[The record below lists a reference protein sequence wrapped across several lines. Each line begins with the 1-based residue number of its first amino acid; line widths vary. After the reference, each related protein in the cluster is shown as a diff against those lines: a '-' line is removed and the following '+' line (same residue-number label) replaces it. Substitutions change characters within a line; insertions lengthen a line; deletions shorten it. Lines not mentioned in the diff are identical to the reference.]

1 MKIKIS
7 SRDLKFF
14 LFGIATMFII
24 VIIFDWNDFVKGFKD
39 GYNDQQNNTN
49 IENTK

>member
-1 MKIKIS
+1 MKIS

-24 VIIFDWNDFVKGFKD
+24 VLVWDWNDFVKGLKG
-39 GYNDQQNNTN
+39 GYNDQQYNPN